1 MPKDNHGDL
10 CSSENYRGICLCSA
24 INKLLE
30 WIIID
35 RNKDKLE
42 TSGLQFSFKQKHST
56 VMSSLALKEV
66 VNYYW
71 NRDLKVYGCFIDAS
85 KAFDRIKYDKLFKLL
100 IKRQMHPIMIRL
112 FVDMYVRQKSRTIW
126 DNEYGEYF
134 GSSNGVRQGGISSPL
149 IFTVYVDELIMRL
162 KKSGIGCY
170 VGHEF
175 YGCLGYADDFKL
187 LCPSVKG
194 LRKML
199 HICEEF
205 GNEYSVIYNSKKTV
219 CIKCSIVS
227 NHREQK
233 PEMSLNSEALSW
245 AECVKDLGNHIRS
258 DLSEAKEIQRK
269 QGSFIGRTNSLLIK
283 YSDANPEVLMKLLS
297 SYCTHLYGAQAWNFN
312 DKNVVRIVSTW
323 NRAIRKIWNLPY
335 DSHTIYLCAL
345 NEGIHVWDVIFRR
358 FLKMYTC
365 IETSSNS
372 KLSFLAKLSRE
383 DNRSILATNTSFIC
397 RKMNV
402 CKNMLLNNKNIIYE
416 KYMYNV
422 NENEECVRTVHMI
435 KELNEGVEGF
445 SKDEIC
451 DILNYITTL

>member
-1 MPKDNHGDL
+1 M
-10 CSSENYRGICLCSA
+10 
-24 INKLLE
+24 
-30 WIIID
+30 
-35 RNKDKLE
+35 
-42 TSGLQFSFKQKHST
+42 
-56 VMSSLALKEV
+56 
-66 VNYYW
+66 
-71 NRDLKVYGCFIDAS
+71 
-85 KAFDRIKYDKLFKLL
+85 
-100 IKRQMHPIMIRL
+100 KR
-112 FVDMYVRQKSRTIW
+112 
-126 DNEYGEYF
+126 
-134 GSSNGVRQGGISSPL
+134 
-149 IFTVYVDELIMRL
+149 
-162 KKSGIGCY
+162 
-170 VGHEF
+170 
-175 YGCLGYADDFKL
+175 CLGQ
-187 LCPSVKG
+187 SVLK
-194 LRKML
+194 
-199 HICEEF
+199 
-205 GNEYSVIYNSKKTV
+205 
-219 CIKCSIVS
+219 
-227 NHREQK
+227 
-233 PEMSLNSEALSW
+233 
-245 AECVKDLGNHIRS
+245 NHIRS
-258 DLSEAKEIQRK
+258 DLSEANEIQRK

-283 YSDANPEVLMKLLS
+283 YSDAKPEVLMKLLS

-312 DKNVVRIVSTW
+312 DKNVVRIISTW